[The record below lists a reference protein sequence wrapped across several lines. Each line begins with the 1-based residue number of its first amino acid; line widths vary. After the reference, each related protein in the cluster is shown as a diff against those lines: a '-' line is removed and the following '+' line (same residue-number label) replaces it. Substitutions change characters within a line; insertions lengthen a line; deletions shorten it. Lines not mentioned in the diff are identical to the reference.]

1 MAKVLVVE
9 DEEDIRYIIVS
20 VLSMEGYDAVEAG
33 SIEEMYHRLNSGSF
47 DVIILDLLLPDGDA
61 VDEIPRL
68 RLSTQDSYI
77 LVLTAK
83 RSDRDRILGLEM
95 GADDYMVKPF
105 NPREVVARVRALLRR
120 RKQDYEEVLKVGE
133 ITINRSRMSVE
144 KDGKTIPLSH
154 KEFSILSLLAS
165 APNKIFSRSEILD
178 AVWGFED
185 VSDRVVDV
193 HVSYLRKK
201 LGFDVIA
208 TVRGVGYRLKVD

>member
-1 MAKVLVVE
+1 MAKILVVE
-9 DEEDIRYIIVS
+9 DKEDIRYTITS
-20 VLSMEGYDAVEAG
+20 MLSMEGYNVVEAG
-33 SIEEMYHRLNSGSF
+33 SIEEMYHRLNFGSF

-61 VDEIPRL
+61 IDEIPRL
-68 RLSTQDSYI
+68 RLSARDSYI

-120 RKQDYEEVLKVGE
+120 KKQYYEEVLKIGK
-133 ITINRSRMSVE
+133 IIINKSRMNVE
-144 KDGKTIPLSH
+144 KDGKTIPLSY

-178 AVWGFED
+178 AVWGLYDMQE
-185 VSDRVVDV
+185 S
-193 HVSYLRKK
+193 
-201 LGFDVIA
+201 
-208 TVRGVGYRLKVD
+208 

>member
-1 MAKVLVVE
+1 MARVLVVE
-9 DEEDIRYIIVS
+9 DEEDIRYTIVS
-20 VLSMEGYDAVEAG
+20 VLSMEGYDVVEAG
-33 SIEEMYHRLNSGSF
+33 SIEEMYHRLSSSSF

-68 RLSTQDSYI
+68 RLSARDSYI

-120 RKQDYEEVLKVGE
+120 KKQDYEEVLKVGK

-144 KDGKTIPLSH
+144 KDGKIIPLSH
-154 KEFSILSLLAS
+154 KELSILSLLAS
-165 APNKIFSRSEILD
+165 TPNKIFSRSEILD

-193 HVSYLRKK
+193 YVSYLRKK
-201 LGFDVIA
+201 LGFDVIT

>member
-1 MAKVLVVE
+1 MTKILVVE
-9 DEEDIRYIIVS
+9 DKEDIRYTITS
-20 VLSMEGYDAVEAG
+20 MLSMEGYNVVEAG
-33 SIEEMYHRLNSGSF
+33 SIEEMYHRLNFGSF

-61 VDEIPRL
+61 IDEIPRL
-68 RLSTQDSYI
+68 RLSARDSYI

-120 RKQDYEEVLKVGE
+120 KKQYYEEVLKIGK
-133 ITINRSRMSVE
+133 IIINKSRMNVE
-144 KDGKTIPLSH
+144 KDGKTIPLSY

-193 HVSYLRKK
+193 YISYLRRK
-201 LGFDVIA
+201 LGPNTII

>member
-1 MAKVLVVE
+1 MAKILVVE
-9 DEEDIRYIIVS
+9 DKEDIRYTITS
-20 VLSMEGYDAVEAG
+20 MLSMEGYNVVEAG
-33 SIEEMYHRLNSGSF
+33 SIEEMYHRLNFGSF

-61 VDEIPRL
+61 IDEIPRL
-68 RLSTQDSYI
+68 RLSARDSYI

-120 RKQDYEEVLKVGE
+120 KKQYYEEVLKIGK
-133 ITINRSRMSVE
+133 IIINKSRMNVE
-144 KDGKTIPLSH
+144 KDGKTIPLSY

-193 HVSYLRKK
+193 YISYLRRK
-201 LGFDVIA
+201 LGSNTII